1 MSIFSTFRNIFF
13 IIVALFSL
21 VSFSIYKMNVLEKSH
36 YHALAQQEELQK
48 LGEKL
53 AQGSDY
59 LTDEIRRYVQF
70 GNWVH
75 YDNLWK
81 EVRVTR
87 SRDKAVERLKE
98 LKVLPANW
106 PTSKKPKGTLIT

>member
-1 MSIFSTFRNIFF
+1 
-13 IIVALFSL
+13 
-21 VSFSIYKMNVLEKSH
+21 MNVLEKSH

-70 GNWVH
+70 RNWVH
-75 YDNLWK
+75 YDNFWK
-81 EVRVTR
+81 EIRVTR